1 MDVLGKIRQVL
12 DAQPNEAQLN
22 DFLADVRDSIATSGK
37 QFIRLQMLSMLALL
51 SYHLVVHEGTTLSLF
66 DLPLSSSALLQR
78 VFLVVPAALLSAASA
93 IGYLRRC
100 QREVYDYL
108 SISRFRALGQTGLH
122 ELRLPS
128 DYILGLCY
136 LRDQGDLAGKAL
148 SHLVAS
154 LSIVVFALGPV
165 IYVVYESLENI
176 RRFGAQDW
184 LAIFASLVAILL
196 SLASILIIVISSRIR
211 A

>member
-12 DAQPNEAQLN
+12 DAEPNEAQLN
-22 DFLADVRDSIATSGK
+22 DFLADVRDSLATSGK
-37 QFIRLQMLSMLALL
+37 HFIGLQMLSMLALL
-51 SYHLVVHEGTTLSLF
+51 SYHLVVHEGTTLLLF
-66 DLPLSSSALLQR
+66 EGLPLSTSALLQR

-108 SISRFRALGQTGLH
+108 SISRFRVLGQTGLH

-136 LRDQGDLAGKAL
+136 LRDQGDLAGKAV

-154 LSIVVFALGPV
+154 LWIVVFALGPV
-165 IYVVYESLENI
+165 FYVVYEVGRKHLSIWCPGLACYI
-176 RRFGAQDW
+176 RVVSCN
-184 LAIFASLVAILL
+184 LAF
-196 SLASILIIVISSRIR
+196 ISKHLNNCY
-211 A
+211 